1 MKEEPTDYYK
11 GTDEINDDSIQDLM
25 KKYDFSFK
33 VSRGMFSEI
42 ETHKKP
48 YKTLKHNPSDSCPLV
63 YNRLFE
69 DFTRR
74 QEAKKRL
81 TSIIEIK
88 ENEKWEA
95 FLQASDVNKKNLSK
109 SLSKPDISK
118 TIQRLHSFWENKWLN
133 IEKKK
138 KLIQDMED
146 KEINELTKG
155 NKANNKTD
163 PESFKRLISP
173 RKQKKSEQ
181 PELQTKKFSIH
192 QAIESGKRLMNKKGT
207 LTPSPTKLAD
217 NRSLQAEDLLGAIGK
232 SGSPGK
238 TSKPLGSRRN
248 INLVLSKCK
257 GNSLDINSID
267 VSPIKKTADSAIE
280 IVAIGAGLI
289 DFNEE
294 TLEKH

>member
-1 MKEEPTDYYK
+1 MKR
-11 GTDEINDDSIQDLM
+11 
-25 KKYDFSFK
+25 YDFSFK
-33 VSRGMFSEI
+33 VSRGMFKEI

-48 YKTLKHNPSDSCPLV
+48 YKTLKHTPSDSGPLV

-88 ENEKWEA
+88 ENEKWQA
-95 FLQASDVNKKNLSK
+95 FLQATDVNKKKVNK
-109 SLSKPDISK
+109 SQSKPDISK
-118 TIQRLHSFWENKWLN
+118 TIQRLHSFWDNKWLN

-163 PESFKRLISP
+163 PESFRRLVSP
-173 RKQKKSEQ
+173 RKSKKNEQ
-181 PELQTKKFSIH
+181 PESQTKKFSIH
-192 QAIESGKRLMNKKGT
+192 EALESGKRLMNKKGT
-207 LTPSPTKLAD
+207 LTPSPTKVPD
-217 NRSLQAEDLLGAIGK
+217 SRSLQAEDLLWAIGK

-238 TSKPLGSRRN
+238 PTRPLGSRRN
-248 INLVLSKCK
+248 VNLILSKCK

-267 VSPIKKTADSAIE
+267 VSPIKKTAESAVE
-280 IVAIGAGLI
+280 IVSIGAGLTV
-289 DFNEE
+289 FNDD